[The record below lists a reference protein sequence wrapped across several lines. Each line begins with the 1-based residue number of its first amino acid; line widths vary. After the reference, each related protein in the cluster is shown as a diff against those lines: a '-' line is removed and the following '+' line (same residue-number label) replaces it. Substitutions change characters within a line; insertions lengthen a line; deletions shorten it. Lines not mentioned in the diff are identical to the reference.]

1 MKARTKR
8 RITEAIISLFCLA
21 VLVFTFR
28 IFVIPASRGE
38 KVRFRFIW
46 FDPDTMAEHEPAMDG
61 APASFPPP
69 HTATRTM
76 PGASG
81 DAAPRGRSSGLPAIL
96 AGLKLPDDPEDLPK
110 VLLPRNISLFRV
122 LRRACPGDNEWVA
135 SGLDALERHAR
146 SDTAVRKEL
155 STVYG
160 PRLLSGRLCPDDR
173 GRFEAFLRTQLQSV
187 YWDKGR
193 VADSVPPGAYV
204 LFSYL
209 SFSQD
214 PATQRLFRDI
224 ALDGDAAH
232 DWRDLAA
239 RTMVDQ
245 RYGKMPDSEDPRYR
259 RAVKSVLVELAGA
272 DPRLVELESYY
283 LRWLDMILE
292 AEDPFH
298 AEYGKALEAVGRDA
312 RPVRVA
318 AGLSPLPENCADF
331 TPAEQFTASSSVS
344 EMMDRYRP
352 DRTKRRGV
360 TGTTVLRLS
369 VDIVGRVT
377 DQEITKTSGHPGL
390 DTASVWTAHWIR
402 FTPATRCG
410 NPVESEFAYTLTW
423 YEWREW

>member
-1 MKARTKR
+1 MNARTKR

-160 PRLLSGRLCPDDR
+160 PRCGSCDGPGDHEDQRAPR
-173 GRFEAFLRTQLQSV
+173 PRH
-187 YWDKGR
+187 R
-193 VADSVPPGAYV
+193 VG
-204 LFSYL
+204 
-209 SFSQD
+209 
-214 PATQRLFRDI
+214 
-224 ALDGDAAH
+224 LDGP
-232 DWRDLAA
+232 L
-239 RTMVDQ
+239 
-245 RYGKMPDSEDPRYR
+245 DSIHAGDP
-259 RAVKSVLVELAGA
+259 V
-272 DPRLVELESYY
+272 
-283 LRWLDMILE
+283 W
-292 AEDPFH
+292 
-298 AEYGKALEAVGRDA
+298 
-312 RPVRVA
+312 
-318 AGLSPLPENCADF
+318 
-331 TPAEQFTASSSVS
+331 Q
-344 EMMDRYRP
+344 
-352 DRTKRRGV
+352 
-360 TGTTVLRLS
+360 
-369 VDIVGRVT
+369 
-377 DQEITKTSGHPGL
+377 PG
-390 DTASVWTAHWIR
+390 
-402 FTPATRCG
+402 
-410 NPVESEFAYTLTW
+410 
-423 YEWREW
+423 